1 MYKFK
6 LFLSSIF
13 LFSASALLAQNG
25 FIRGTIFDE
34 KPGEP
39 MMSVTVLIDG
49 TNIGTLTD
57 LDGKFSI
64 SVAPGTYTVKMSFV
78 SYEPIVVN
86 DVKVISGQVTLLEN
100 ISMKEATIGLAEV
113 VITGNMV
120 RNTENSM
127 LAMKMS
133 SPNVLDGISAVSF
146 KKIGDSDAASSMK
159 RVTGVSVEGG
169 KYVYVRGLG
178 DRYTKTMMNGVDIPG
193 LDPDRNTLQMDIF
206 PTAVIDNILVHKSF
220 SPELP
225 ADFTGGIVDIALK
238 DFPDQKRV
246 SFTATTA
253 YNPDYHFSNEYLSY
267 EGGKRDFLGFD
278 DGTRAIPA
286 TENIPFFTSVISDP
300 EGPEGQ
306 RYREILEGFNPTMAA
321 MKQNSIM
328 DYSMG
333 VTVGNQLPVKKVTLG
348 YNLGAGY
355 KSNTEFYK
363 NAEYGRYGMSA
374 DPDVSELEVREFQVG
389 NFGVN
394 SVLLSGLAGIAL
406 KTQRSKFRLNLIHL
420 QNGES
425 KAGIFDYTGS
435 DQGSNFTGY
444 QHNLEYSQRALTNIL
459 LEGRH
464 SISNSRWDISWKLSP
479 TLSIIKDPDTRFVR
493 YVTTDGGFQINTE
506 GGFPE
511 RVWRELSESNIA
523 GVLNLSREYMFNG
536 KKAKLNLGGGY
547 TYKQRD
553 FIIQKYALNIRN
565 LTLTGDPDE
574 LFRTENLWPLNG
586 TQTTSGTTYEANF
599 VPDNP
604 NQFDATSKNAAGY
617 LSTEL
622 NLLKNLRAVAGIR
635 AEYFRQW
642 YTGQDQLGL
651 NVLDNEKLL
660 DDFDFFPSVNLIYS
674 LSEKQNLRFSFARTI
689 ARPSFKELSYA
700 EISDPLSGR
709 TFIGG
714 LFRDANDVAGIEYWD
729 GNLRSTY
736 INNFDLRWELYHS
749 NGQMISLS
757 GFYKA
762 FTDPI
767 EIVQYATQTGSF
779 QPRNVGNGKVAG
791 VEIELR
797 QSLNSLSSSLRN
809 FSVAAN
815 ASVTRSEIEL
825 SKTELLSRMENAR
838 TGQTI
843 DETRV
848 MAGQAPYIVN
858 AGFTYNGGEK
868 GFFEGLDA
876 GLYYNVQGMTLQY
889 VGIADLPDIYT
900 LPFHSLNFNA
910 NKTMG
915 KNKKTQVGIKIENL
929 LNDKKES
936 VFRSFNVTDP
946 FFTKLEPGI
955 TFHLRLSYSL
965 F

>member
-1 MYKFK
+1 MYEFK
-6 LFLSSIF
+6 LLLLLIIIF
-13 LFSASALLAQNG
+13 TPVTLFSQKG
-25 FIRGTIFDE
+25 TIRGTIFDE
-34 KPGEP
+34 TLGEP
-39 MMSVTVLIDG
+39 MMSVTVLVEG
-49 TNIGTLTD
+49 TATGSLTD

-64 SVAPGTYTVKMSFV
+64 SIAPGTYNLKLSFI
-78 SYEPIVVN
+78 SYET
-86 DVKVISGQVTLLEN
+86 KVITGIKVIADQVTVLDELK
-100 ISMKEATIGLAEV
+100 MKEASIGLSEV
-113 VITGNMV
+113 VVTASMV
-120 RNTENSM
+120 KNTENSM
-127 LAMKMS
+127 LSMKMS

-146 KKIGDSDAASSMK
+146 KKIGDSDAAASMK

-206 PTAVIDNILVHKSF
+206 PTAVIDNIMVHKSF

-225 ADFTGGIVDIALK
+225 ADFTGGVVDIALK
-238 DFPDQKRV
+238 DFPEQKKM
-246 SFTATTA
+246 SFNASAA
-253 YNPDYHFSNEYLSY
+253 YNPDYHFRNDYLSY
-267 EGGKRDFLGFD
+267 EGGKTDFLGFD

-321 MKQNSIM
+321 MRQNSNM

-333 VTVGNQLPVKKVTLG
+333 VTIGDQIPVKKVTLG
-348 YNLGAGY
+348 YNLGVGY

-374 DPDVSELEVREFQVG
+374 DADISELEVREFQVG
-389 NFGVN
+389 DFGVN

-406 KTQRSKFRLNLIHL
+406 KTKKSKIRLNLIHL

-444 QHNLEYSQRALTNIL
+444 QHNLEYGQRALSNIL

-464 SISNSRWDISWKLSP
+464 SLSNSQWDITWKLSP
-479 TLSIIKDPDTRFVR
+479 TLSTIKDPDTRFVR
-493 YVTTDGGFQINTE
+493 YVTTDGGYQINTE

-511 RVWRELSESNIA
+511 RVWRELSETNIA
-523 GVLNLSREYMFNG
+523 GVINFTRAYTFNG
-536 KKAKLNLGGGY
+536 KKAKLNFGGGY

-553 FIIQKYALNIRN
+553 FIIMKYALNIRN
-565 LTLTGDPDE
+565 LDLIGNPNE
-574 LFRTENLWPLNG
+574 LFIPENLWPLNG

-604 NQFDATSKNAAGY
+604 NQFDATSKNVAGY
-617 LSTEL
+617 VSTEL
-622 NLLKNLRAVAGIR
+622 NLLKNLRTVIGVR
-635 AEYFRQW
+635 SEYFRQW

-674 LSEKQNLRFSFARTI
+674 VSEKQNFRFSFARTI

-736 INNFDLRWELYHS
+736 INNFDLRWEFFNS
-749 NGQMISLS
+749 NGQMVSLS
-757 GFYKA
+757 GFYKR

-767 EIVQYATQTGSF
+767 EIVQYATQTGAF
-779 QPRNVGNGKVAG
+779 QPRNVGDGKVAG
-791 VEIELR
+791 IEIELR
-797 QSLNSLSSSLRN
+797 QSLSPLSGSLRN
-809 FSVAAN
+809 FSVAVN
-815 ASVTRSEIEL
+815 ASVTSSEIEL
-825 SKTELLSRMENAR
+825 SKTEYLSRTENAR

-843 DETRV
+843 DSKRV

-858 AGFTYNGGEK
+858 AGITYNGGEK

-876 GLYYNVQGMTLQY
+876 GFYYNVQGMTLQY

-910 NKTMG
+910 NKTLG

-955 TFHLRLSYSL
+955 TFHFRLAYSL